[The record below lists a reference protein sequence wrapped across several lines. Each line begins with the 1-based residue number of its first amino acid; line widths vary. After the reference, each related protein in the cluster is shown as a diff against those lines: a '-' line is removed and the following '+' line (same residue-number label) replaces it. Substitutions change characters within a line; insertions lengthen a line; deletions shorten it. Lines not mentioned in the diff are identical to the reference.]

1 MILYSFKKKKEFETC
16 NVMSNLKHWNLYKI
30 ENINLMQMYHMWFNM
45 NTFTE
50 QDIDVENSNC
60 NN

>member
-1 MILYSFKKKKEFETC
+1 
-16 NVMSNLKHWNLYKI
+16 
-30 ENINLMQMYHMWFNM
+30 M